1 MSSIVSRA
9 PDIHRALFALNKIAS
24 LPENANVRITNRLTP
39 RPVRTSLHKCL
50 ATVFCQCF
58 CSYKKY
64 EKATNINEVYTTLTD
79 TLSLLATSP
88 DFNKYKATCE
98 KVIRIYNHSLTTYR
112 ELKDL
117 RPNPYELNLNMI
129 LETQRLAQLPRPT
142 AEYPRT
148 DTGQIDYDKLFRPE
162 TSPQGSP
169 TRSIEIMSHR

>member
-9 PDIHRALFALNKIAS
+9 PDIHRALLALNKIAS
-24 LPENANVRITNRLTP
+24 LPESANVRITNRLTT
-39 RPVRTSLHKCL
+39 RTVRTSLHKCL

-58 CSYKKY
+58 YSYKKY

-79 TLSLLATSP
+79 TLSLLAKSP

-112 ELKDL
+112 EFKDF
-117 RPNPYELNLNMI
+117 RSNPYQLNLDII
-129 LETQRLAQLPRPT
+129 LETQKLAQLPRPIP
-142 AEYPRT
+142 EYPRT
-148 DTGQIDYDKLFRPE
+148 AHGQIDYDKLLQPE

-169 TRSIEIMSHR
+169 TRS